1 VIDIILSWV
10 PLWVWIVVALV
21 GLLVAWRLLG
31 SRGLVAAAAG
41 AGTLLAYIMGRRT
54 GGETERQKRER
65 ERLRAR
71 QERLDMRQE
80 SDKARL
86 DAQALSDEEARKEAL
101 RWSRDPRH

>member
-1 VIDIILSWV
+1 MIDLILSWV
-10 PLWVWIVVALV
+10 PVWVWIVVALV

-54 GGETERQKRER
+54 GGEKRDR
-65 ERLRAR
+65 ERLKAR

-80 SDKARL
+80 GDKARQ
-86 DAQALSDEEARKEAL
+86 DAEALSDEKAREEAL
-101 RWSRDPRH
+101 RWSRDS